1 LLTCCGL
8 VIGGNYSVTDFVLN
22 RTAATGGDDDDD
34 GDDEIC
40 VT

>member
-1 LLTCCGL
+1 METT
-8 VIGGNYSVTDFVLN
+8 SVTDFVLN